1 MKLSALGVIFNTD
14 LEMIVSKNSDK
25 AFSKMNGIITLW
37 GKRNLT
43 FLGPITVV
51 KSLYIL
57 PCFITIFCLSH
68 PSQIIFCRI
77 LICCFPVYFR
87 ITNWI
92 ELVLI
97 RLVSFILGWGGGVG
111 VLGWWTSLVTVLLWK
126 FLFCCLETQAMSLL
140 VYATVV

>member
-43 FLGPITVV
+43 CLGPITVV

-68 PSQIIFCRI
+68 PSQIIFCLI

-97 RLVSFILGWGGGVG
+97 RLVSFILGWGGVVWGSQDG
-111 VLGWWTSLVTVLLWK
+111 GLLYSLYFFESFYFVVQKPRQCPCWYT
-126 FLFCCLETQAMSLL
+126 L
-140 VYATVV
+140 V